1 MKITH
6 KGEFITKIEDIC
18 CEVILPFLDEYTRF
32 FYNVY
37 ITEWNG
43 KEYEGML
50 RVGYSLQCSAPSLP
64 NLYGKQPFGTISSHT
79 FVKFC
84 PNCGKEIELIDET
97 EVK

>member
-32 FYNVY
+32 AYNVY
-37 ITEWNG
+37 STEWNG

-50 RVGYSLQCSAPSLP
+50 RVGYSLQYGVPSMTDLF
-64 NLYGKQPFGTISSHT
+64 GKQPFGVTSSRT

-97 EVK
+97 EDK